1 MWFFCVSPAYF
12 LLFRYDLQTPKS
24 LIAVKYAT
32 PRVSPRGA
40 YFSIPMQKKY
50 IEFISMMSLRGPNI
64 WAYRPVIEAL
74 VDIGALEDFPSNTI
88 PGFYERLSAWL
99 PTLVEH
105 RCSIGERGGFLQ
117 RLKQGTWPAHI
128 LEHVTLEL
136 QSLAGMPGGLG
147 RARETPVRGVYKVIV
162 RAWHESVTTAALYAA
177 RDLVMAAIEDRGFDV
192 QAAVA
197 ELSEM
202 FETLRLG
209 PSTACIVDAADDRDI
224 PTIRLSESN
233 LVQFGYGARQRRIW
247 TAETDRTSAI
257 AESISRDKDLT
268 KSLLSAC
275 GVPVPEGCLVETLD
289 EAWEAAESLGL
300 PVVIKP
306 RDGNHGRG
314 VFTNLMTRAEIET
327 AYAIAVD
334 EGSGVVIERFIQ
346 GDEHRLLVVGNRMV
360 AAARGDAAVVI
371 GDGINTVEALII
383 SQLNSDP
390 RRGRGEDQP
399 LNVIRL
405 DSAARLELAR
415 QNLAP
420 DSIPDEGMRV
430 LIQRNGNV
438 AIDVT
443 DTVHPSVAA
452 TVALAARVI
461 GLDIAGVDLVVQDI
475 SQPLEAQRGAIVEVN
490 AGPGLL
496 MHLKPAA
503 GEPRP
508 VGKAIVDHLFPVDDN
523 GQIPI
528 VGISGSRGKTAVARL
543 VAHLLQLNGQYT
555 GLACSDGLFFARR
568 HVQKTD
574 GANWAAGRR
583 VLLNRA
589 VQAAV
594 IENGCHS
601 ILTEGMAYERCQV
614 GVVTNLDPA
623 ETYPE
628 LYVPDAEYVA
638 KVLRTQ
644 IDVVLPGGVAV
655 LNADDQPVADMAPL
669 CDGEVVFFGVN
680 PESPVMAGH
689 LEQGGRA
696 VFLRASHIVLAKG
709 QDETILADTAN
720 VPLAQNGLV
729 DFCTLNVLAA
739 VAAAWALGIGMDLIR
754 AGIEAFESDGSGPA
768 LERTTVALAAS
779 A

>member
-1 MWFFCVSPAYF
+1 MFP
-12 LLFRYDLQTPKS
+12 RYIFYP
-24 LIAVKYAT
+24 
-32 PRVSPRGA
+32 
-40 YFSIPMQKKY
+40 FSMQKKY

-74 VDIGALEDFPSNTI
+74 VDIGALEDYPSNTI

-99 PTLVEH
+99 PSLVEH
-105 RCSIGERGGFLQ
+105 RCSVGEHGGFLQ

-177 RDLVMAAIEDRGFDV
+177 RDLVMAAIEDRAFDV
-192 QAAVA
+192 QAAIDELR
-197 ELSEM
+197 ELSEA
-202 FETLRLG
+202 LRLG

-224 PTIRLSESN
+224 PTIRLSEAN
-233 LVQFGYGARQRRIW
+233 LVQLGYGAHQRRIW

-257 AESISRDKDLT
+257 AEGISRDKDLT
-268 KSLLSAC
+268 KSLLGAC
-275 GVPVPEGCLVETLD
+275 GVPVPEGCLVETLE
-289 EAWEAAESLGL
+289 EAWDAAESIGL
-300 PVVIKP
+300 PVVLKP

-327 AYAIAVD
+327 AYAIAVH
-334 EGSGVVIERFIQ
+334 EGSGVVVERFIP

-360 AAARGDAAVVI
+360 AAARGDAAVVV
-371 GDGINTVEALII
+371 GDGASTVRDLME

-399 LNVIRL
+399 LNFIRL
-405 DSAARLELAR
+405 DSAAMLELAR
-415 QNLAP
+415 QNLTP
-420 DSIPDEGMRV
+420 DSVPQVGVRV

-443 DTVHPSVAA
+443 DAVHPSVAA
-452 TVALAARVI
+452 AVALAARVV
-461 GLDIAGVDLVVQDI
+461 GLDVAGVDLVAEDI
-475 SQPLEAQRGAIVEVN
+475 SQPLEAQGGAIVEVN

-496 MHLKPAA
+496 MHLKPAS

-508 VGKAIVDHLFPVDDN
+508 VGRAIVDHLFPDGDT
-523 GQIPI
+523 GYIPI
-528 VGISGSRGKTAVARL
+528 VGVSGSRGKTTVARL

-555 GLACSDGLFFARR
+555 GLACSEGLFFARR

-594 IENGCHS
+594 IENGCRS
-601 ILTEGMAYERCQV
+601 ILSEGLAYDRCQV
-614 GVVTNLDPA
+614 GVVTNLDPD
-623 ETYPE
+623 ETFPE

-655 LNADDQPVADMAPL
+655 LNADDQRVADMASL
-669 CDGEVVFFGVN
+669 CDGEVVFYGMD
-680 PESPVMAGH
+680 PESAVMVH
-689 LEQGGRA
+689 HREQGGRA
-696 VFLRASHIVLAKG
+696 VFVRSSHIVMADAANELSL
-709 QDETILADTAN
+709 TDTAS
-720 VPLAQNGLV
+720 VPLAQSGQA
-729 DFCTLNVLAA
+729 DFHASNVLAA
-739 VAAAWALGIGMDLIR
+739 VAAAWALGMGTDLIR
-754 AGIEAFESDGSGPA
+754 AGIEAFGQEGAEPVSEIRKSG
-768 LERTTVALAAS
+768 
-779 A
+779 

>member
-1 MWFFCVSPAYF
+1 MFP
-12 LLFRYDLQTPKS
+12 RYIFYP
-24 LIAVKYAT
+24 
-32 PRVSPRGA
+32 
-40 YFSIPMQKKY
+40 FSMQKKY

-74 VDIGALEDFPSNTI
+74 VDIGALEDYPSNTI

-99 PTLVEH
+99 PSLVEH
-105 RCSIGERGGFLQ
+105 RCSVGEHGGFLQ

-177 RDLVMAAIEDRGFDV
+177 RDLVMAAIEDRDFDV
-192 QAAVA
+192 QAAIDELR
-197 ELSEM
+197 ELSEA
-202 FETLRLG
+202 LRLG

-224 PTIRLSESN
+224 PTIRLSEAN
-233 LVQFGYGARQRRIW
+233 LVQLGYGAHQRRIW

-257 AESISRDKDLT
+257 AEGISRDKDLT
-268 KSLLSAC
+268 KSLLGAC
-275 GVPVPEGCLVETLD
+275 GVPVPEGCLVETLE
-289 EAWEAAESLGL
+289 EAWDAAESIGL
-300 PVVIKP
+300 PVVLKP

-327 AYAIAVD
+327 AYAIAVH
-334 EGSGVVIERFIQ
+334 EGSGVVVERFIP

-360 AAARGDAAVVI
+360 AAARGDAAVVV
-371 GDGINTVEALII
+371 GDGIGTVRDLME

-399 LNVIRL
+399 LNFIRL
-405 DSAARLELAR
+405 DSAAMLELAR

-420 DSIPDEGMRV
+420 DSVPQAGVRV

-443 DTVHPSVAA
+443 DAVHPSVAA
-452 TVALAARVI
+452 AVALAARVV
-461 GLDIAGVDLVVQDI
+461 GLDVAGVDLVAEDI
-475 SQPLEAQRGAIVEVN
+475 SQPLEAQGGAIVEVN

-496 MHLKPAA
+496 MHLKPAS

-508 VGKAIVDHLFPVDDN
+508 VGRAIVDHLFPDGDT
-523 GQIPI
+523 GYIPI
-528 VGISGSRGKTAVARL
+528 VGVSGSRGKTTVARL

-555 GLACSDGLFFARR
+555 GLACSEGLFFARR

-594 IENGCHS
+594 IENGCRS
-601 ILTEGMAYERCQV
+601 ILSEGLAYDRCQV
-614 GVVTNLDPA
+614 GVVTNLDPD
-623 ETYPE
+623 ETFPE
-628 LYVPDAEYVA
+628 FYVPDAEYVA

-655 LNADDQPVADMAPL
+655 LNADDQRVADMAPL
-669 CDGEVVFFGVN
+669 CDGEVVFYGMD
-680 PESPVMAGH
+680 PESAIMAQH
-689 LEQGGRA
+689 REQGGRV
-696 VFLRASHIVLAKG
+696 VFVRSSHIVMADAANELLL
-709 QDETILADTAN
+709 TDTAS
-720 VPLAQNGLV
+720 VPLAQSGQA
-729 DFCTLNVLAA
+729 DFHASNVLAA
-739 VAAAWALGIGMDLIR
+739 VAAAWSLGVGTDLIR
-754 AGIEAFESDGSGPA
+754 AGIEAFGQEGAEPVSEIRKAG
-768 LERTTVALAAS
+768 
-779 A
+779 